1 MVFSSESPVKQERSR
16 VAAVA
21 TLALALSLN
30 TGSAASEA
38 LWTTYM
44 EAGQKLYK
52 ENKFTAAEK
61 QLDMALEN
69 IADIP
74 PDSSSLAQLYD
85 IAGQAYCK
93 TGKMSKSEEVLKKA
107 LAIREKN
114 PKKDDLKLFSTLM
127 FLGTVY
133 RNQNKFVDS
142 EKLYKRGLAMFEGK
156 GPIKSVC
163 QCMNLTALGSL
174 YLEMDRPAEAE
185 TLLRKAIDLRDK
197 SMLKNTFS
205 ANVIHDTLGRSLTAQ
220 GRSEEAIKSH
230 ELAIKLATDAKDV
243 TGRAFAQGNMATAYS
258 SQGQYDKA
266 HELLLEA
273 LKVIEATNGV
283 DSVDAGTIYS
293 MLATNAVNRDQYSE
307 AEDLLKRA
315 LALHEKHLG
324 ANHSNVGNDLVKFV
338 DVYKNQG
345 KYDEAEKAASR
356 ALKIQSAAIGPES
369 YSTATAMT
377 TLAGV
382 YKDQQKFDKAIPLLK
397 SAIEIYR
404 QSLGAENRSAVYPM
418 CALGEIY
425 LAQGQSADARE
436 IVQRAADILTND
448 KDSAPQ
454 VAAMVYTELAALER
468 QEKKLPEAEEHLRKA
483 LAARQTIF
491 GSNSVRLLGDLRL
504 LTKVLQEQGKTAE
517 LGDINSKIASI
528 EAAHPEVAT
537 KPVAVPQSAAKVDVA
552 ASPSGAGGVGDK
564 WALVVGVSNFAD
576 SDLNLKY
583 AAKDAIDFGNFLQ
596 SSAKFAPDHVKV
608 ITDKDATRDNIIKQL
623 GAGWLGRLARPN
635 DLVVVYVSSHGSVS
649 RDEAGGVNF
658 LVAHDTQA
666 NALLGTGIP
675 MQWLSQIIKEQVHS
689 DRVVVILDVCHSGAV
704 SGGQKGLAR
713 DTNKFDPAK
722 IEVGAGQ
729 AIICSSAP
737 EQVSWESKN
746 YANSVFTKKLI
757 EALQQEKSSVDLNK
771 AYAYLKEQVE
781 TEVLRDRGQM
791 QTPLLFSKAWRG
803 APPVLSVVPTNPRPA
818 SVQAN
823 SN

>member
-1 MVFSSESPVKQERSR
+1 MKQYRPS
-16 VAAVA
+16 AMSIAVS
-21 TLALALSLN
+21 LALTAFLSVR
-30 TGSAASEA
+30 TFASEA

-44 EAGQKLYK
+44 EAGRKLYK

-61 QLDMALEN
+61 QLDMALQNVGDSPEDS
-69 IADIP
+69 ADV
-74 PDSSSLAQLYD
+74 AQLYD
-85 IAGQAYCK
+85 LAGQAYCK

-107 LAIREKN
+107 LSIREKT
-114 PKKDDLKLFSTLM
+114 PKKDDLKLFATLM

-142 EKLYKRGLAMFEGK
+142 EKLYKRGLSMFEGK
-156 GPIKSVC
+156 GPVKTVC
-163 QCMNLTALGSL
+163 QCMTLTALGSL

-185 TLLRKAIDLRDK
+185 TLLRKAIALREK
-197 SMLKNTFS
+197 SLLKNTFS
-205 ANVIHDTLGRSLTAQ
+205 ATVIHDTLGRALTAQ
-220 GRSEEAIKSH
+220 GRIDEAIKEH
-230 ELAIKLATDAKDV
+230 EIAIKQAAEAKDV
-243 TGRAFAQGNMATAYS
+243 NGKAYAQGNMATAYS
-258 SQGQYDKA
+258 SRGQYDKA
-266 HELLLEA
+266 RELLSEA
-273 LKVIEATNGV
+273 LKVIEATNGS
-283 DSVDAGTIYS
+283 DSVDAATAYS
-293 MLATNAVNRDQYSE
+293 MLATNAVNRDQYTE
-307 AEDLLKRA
+307 AEELLKRA
-315 LALHEKHLG
+315 ISLHEKHLG
-324 ANHSNVGNDLVKFV
+324 PDHSNVGNDLVKFV

-345 KYDEAEKAASR
+345 KYDDAAKAGER
-356 ALKIQSAAIGPES
+356 ALSIQMAAIGPGS
-369 YSTATAMT
+369 VSTATAMS

-397 SAIEIYR
+397 NSIEGYR
-404 QSLGAENRSAVYPM
+404 QSLGAENRSAIFPM
-418 CALGEIY
+418 CTLGEIY
-425 LAQGQSADARE
+425 LLQGQGAEARE
-436 IVQRAADILTND
+436 IVQRAAEILAND
-448 KDSAPQ
+448 KEATPQ
-454 VAAMVYTELAALER
+454 SSAMVYTQLAALER

-483 LAARQTIF
+483 LSARQSIF
-491 GSNSVRLLGDLRL
+491 GAASVRLLGDLRL
-504 LTKVLQEQGKTAE
+504 LRKVLEEQGKTEE
-517 LGDINSKIASI
+517 LADVNSRIAAI
-528 EAAHPEVAT
+528 ESAHPEIAE
-537 KPVAVPQSAAKVDVA
+537 KPVNAPRAAAKVDVES
-552 ASPSGAGGVGDK
+552 SPGSSGAVGDK

-583 AAKDAIDFGNFLQ
+583 AAKDAIDFGKFLE
-596 SSAKFAPDHVKV
+596 SGAKFAPDHVKV

-623 GAGWLGRLARPN
+623 GTGWLGRLARPN

-704 SGGQKGLAR
+704 SGGQKGLTR

-722 IEVGAGQ
+722 LDVGAGQ

-746 YANSVFTKKLI
+746 YANSVFTKRLI

-781 TEVLRDRGQM
+781 SEVLRDRGQL
-791 QTPLLFSKAWRG
+791 QTPLLFSKAWKG
-803 APPVLSVVPTNPRPA
+803 APPVLSVVPASPRSA
-818 SVQAN
+818 K
-823 SN
+823 

>member
-1 MVFSSESPVKQERSR
+1 M
-16 VAAVA
+16 AAIA
-21 TLALALSLN
+21 ISALALSFGAE
-30 TGSAASEA
+30 TFASDA

-44 EAGQKLYK
+44 EAGQKLYR
-52 ENKFTAAEK
+52 ENKFAAAEK

-69 IADIP
+69 IGSVP
-74 PDSSSLAQLYD
+74 PDSFGLAQLYD

-107 LAIREKN
+107 LAIRERN
-114 PKKDDLKLFSTLM
+114 PGKDDLKLFATLM

-142 EKLYKRGLAMFEGK
+142 EKLYKRGLDMFGGK
-156 GPIKSVC
+156 GPIKTLC
-163 QCMNLTALGSL
+163 RCMNLTALGSL

-185 TLLRKAIDLRDK
+185 TLLRKAIELRDK
-197 SMLKNTFS
+197 SMLKNSFS
-205 ANVIHDTLGRSLTAQ
+205 PNVIHDTLGRSLTAQ
-220 GRSEEAIKSH
+220 GRTEEAIKSH

-243 TGRAFAQGNMATAYS
+243 TGKSTAQANMAVAYS
-258 SQGQYDKA
+258 SRGQYDKA

-315 LALHEKHLG
+315 LTLHEKHLG
-324 ANHSNVGNDLVKFV
+324 ANHSSVGNDLIKVV

-345 KYDEAEKAASR
+345 KYDEAEKAALR
-356 ALKIQSAAIGPES
+356 ALKIQSAAIGPSS

-382 YKDQQKFDKAIPLLK
+382 YKDQQKFDKAVPLLK
-397 SAIEIYR
+397 AAIEIYG
-404 QSLGAENRSAVYPM
+404 QSLGSDNSSAILPM
-418 CALGEIY
+418 CSLGEIY

-436 IVQRAADILTND
+436 LVQRAADILANN
-448 KDSAPQ
+448 KESAPQ
-454 VAAMVYTELAALER
+454 TAAMVYTELAALER

-483 LAARQTIF
+483 LAARQSIF
-491 GSNSVRLLGDLRL
+491 GTNSVRLLGDLRL
-504 LTKVLQEQGKTAE
+504 LTKVLKEQEKTAE
-517 LGDINSKIASI
+517 LAEVNSRIATI

-537 KPVAVPQSAAKVDVA
+537 NPVAVPQSASRLDVA
-552 ASPSGAGGVGDK
+552 ASPSGPVEVGDK

-596 SSAKFAPDHVKV
+596 SGAKFAPDHVKV

-623 GAGWLGRLARPN
+623 GGGWLGRLARPN

-666 NALLGTGIP
+666 NALLSTGIP

-713 DTNKFDPAK
+713 EATKFDPAK
-722 IEVGAGQ
+722 LEVGAGQ

-746 YANSVFTKKLI
+746 YANSVFTRKLI

-781 TEVLRDRGQM
+781 SEVLRDRGQM

-803 APPVLSVVPTNPRPA
+803 APPILSVVPTTPRPA
-818 SVQAN
+818 SLQSN
-823 SN
+823 SK